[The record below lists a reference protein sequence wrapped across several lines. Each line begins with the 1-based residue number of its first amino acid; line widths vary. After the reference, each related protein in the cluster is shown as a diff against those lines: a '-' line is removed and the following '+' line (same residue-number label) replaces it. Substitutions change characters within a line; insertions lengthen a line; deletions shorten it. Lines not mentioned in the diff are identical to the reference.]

1 MPRVGRDGSSPDLG
15 FQIRPKK
22 ASSAR
27 VKPPH
32 DDPSRGGD
40 LDRRRVRCGPGRRT
54 SVKSATF
61 PRMRVSVT
69 GIRVG
74 AALLVL
80 WLQNV
85 IGALSQ
91 VAEIVTGVTRM
102 SLSPSV
108 AR

>member
-1 MPRVGRDGSSPDLG
+1 
-15 FQIRPKK
+15 
-22 ASSAR
+22 
-27 VKPPH
+27 
-32 DDPSRGGD
+32 
-40 LDRRRVRCGPGRRT
+40 
-54 SVKSATF
+54 
-61 PRMRVSVT
+61 MRVSVT